1 MELQY
6 HEDAGHEIIDF
17 ATSDTAIFSTGKD
30 SSLRVFDCE
39 TGMMLIEPM
48 ADMECDAL
56 SVQGYH
62 IIARCGGGQAMFIFK
77 YMDGSEELEEEDFI
91 ECDDAFAELIE
102 DPTGNNRN
110 FFMKGGLSIK

>member
-6 HEDAGHEIIDF
+6 QEDAGHEIVDF

-48 ADMECDAL
+48 ADM
-56 SVQGYH
+56 
-62 IIARCGGGQAMFIFK
+62 
-77 YMDGSEELEEEDFI
+77 
-91 ECDDAFAELIE
+91 
-102 DPTGNNRN
+102 
-110 FFMKGGLSIK
+110 